1 MPNLHHVDYN
11 RKYSATETIQVS
23 ECPRRQIFLS
33 TFSSSLSLSFCLSLS
48 RTLLLANWHLKL
60 DLSAVI
66 KNKTFIYELPFLR
79 HATRSVG
86 AGVGVSC
93 LFPLSFAL
101 RFSSCLPSLSAFL
114 ISSIF
119 HTRKRVVC
127 PPILIDVL
135 RVFLSEQLNKLIE
148 EFLSLCLRFFLFVL
162 VEFRMGGGGGCC
174 TTTRPLAY

>member
-1 MPNLHHVDYN
+1 MNARAGFP
-11 RKYSATETIQVS
+11 S
-23 ECPRRQIFLS
+23 LS
-33 TFSSSLSLSFCLSLS
+33 FSLSLSHTF
-48 RTLLLANWHLKL
+48 LLANWHLKL

-93 LFPLSFAL
+93 LFPLSLAL
-101 RFSSCLPSLSAFL
+101 RFSPCLSSLSAFL

-148 EFLSLCLRFFLFVL
+148 EFLSLCLRFFLFVF
-162 VEFRMGGGGGCC
+162 VEFRVGGGGWFDVVLRHALWPTNCWHPFEFCSGFVK
-174 TTTRPLAY
+174 RLYDM